1 MAGEDLGQLTW
12 PRLVGTTAGLVGLL
26 LASLLAA
33 TAIGP
38 VGVELAK
45 VLLSG
50 PTPSPDFVIVFEVR
64 LPRVLLAALVG
75 GSLAGA
81 GCALQALLRNPLA
94 DPHILGISAGG
105 SLAAV
110 VAMVWGG
117 AALGAAVT
125 VPMAAFVGAAASTAA
140 IFSLGRVRGKIE
152 PYTLLLVGVVYNA
165 FAGAMVM
172 FINSVVDLYQAH
184 GILFWLMGS
193 LSSKGYAVVLA
204 LCAYSAAGMLLLLA
218 RVHDLN
224 LLALGEDAASTLGVS
239 VERSRRTIFLASAL
253 LVGAVVSVS
262 GLIGFVGLIVPHV
275 TRLLFG
281 SDQRLLLPASYLV
294 GATFL
299 VWADTLA
306 RSLVGGIEIPV
317 GVVTALAGA
326 PFFVYLLRREKQ
338 KLFGAA

>member
-1 MAGEDLGQLTW
+1 MPREDLGQLTW
-12 PRLVGTTAGLVGLL
+12 PRLVGTTSGLVGLL
-26 LASLLAA
+26 LASLLGA

-38 VGVELAK
+38 AGVELAK
-45 VLLSG
+45 VLVSG
-50 PTPSPDFVIVFEVR
+50 PAPSPDFVIVFEVR

-117 AALGAAVT
+117 ALLGAAVT
-125 VPMAAFVGAAASTAA
+125 VPMAAFVGAAVSTAA
-140 IFSLGRVRGKIE
+140 IFRLGQVRGKIE

-204 LCAYSAAGMLLLLA
+204 LFAYSAAGMLLLLA

-306 RSLVGGIEIPV
+306 RSLMGGIEIPV
-317 GVVTALAGA
+317 GVVTAFAGA

-338 KLFGAA
+338 KLLGAA